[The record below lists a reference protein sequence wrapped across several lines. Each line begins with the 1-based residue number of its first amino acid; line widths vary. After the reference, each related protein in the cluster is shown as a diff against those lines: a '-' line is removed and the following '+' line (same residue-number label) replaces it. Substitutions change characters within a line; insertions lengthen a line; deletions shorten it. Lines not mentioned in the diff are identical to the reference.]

1 MVEASDQ
8 THPIAY
14 SWVIL
19 CCETTHPS
27 NNQPQ
32 GIGVCKV
39 SSLSTSIFT
48 CASVRPCVCLC
59 LSVSVC
65 LLTDVRHAWVPLPV
79 QHATLDDNAITMPNL
94 LRAAGATLIGD
105 SVGTKSL
112 DTSDAGCNAKDAAVS
127 VSQMRVCPCACA
139 TVLSESAFGV
149 CVSLSI
155 ILYTC
160 TFLQY

>member
-1 MVEASDQ
+1 M
-8 THPIAY
+8 
-14 SWVIL
+14 
-19 CCETTHPS
+19 
-27 NNQPQ
+27 
-32 GIGVCKV
+32 CKV

-127 VSQMRVCPCACA
+127 IPDACMPVCLCYRFERECLWGLRVFAYHFVHVHLFTILMCCRLMLPSDAACGVSTCDQ
-139 TVLSESAFGV
+139 TV
-149 CVSLSI
+149 
-155 ILYTC
+155 
-160 TFLQY
+160 